1 MSAIRVNPNPT
12 ADLLAAL
19 AQNQQQQQIALLQL
33 ASGSKINAP
42 SDNPAGAA
50 VLTPIHDRSSQA
62 DSFQRS
68 MSSITGQFQTAD
80 STLNSAVLALQRA
93 ITLGVQ
99 GATGT
104 LSDSDRAAVAAEL
117 KGLRDQLISL
127 GNVTYQGQFIFAGTS
142 QTQPFVADSSVSS
155 GVRYDGNA
163 GVNKVT
169 VGNGFALQV
178 NQPGSDVFN
187 APAANVFQS
196 INDLINALGANSG
209 IDTAVVGVRKA
220 FDFVTSQRVFY
231 GNALNQIDSQQTF
244 LNTEKLNLSQQ
255 ENTIGGTDLAAS
267 ASQLVNAQ
275 TARNAELAAMGRS
288 PQTSLFDFLK

>member
-50 VLTPIHDRSSQA
+50 VLTQIHDRSSQA

>member
-33 ASGSKINAP
+33 ASGTKINAP

-50 VLTPIHDRSSQA
+50 VLTQIHDRSSQA

>member
-33 ASGSKINAP
+33 ASGTKINAP
-42 SDNPAGAA
+42 SDDPAGAA
-50 VLTPIHDRSSQA
+50 VLTQIHDRSSQA

-275 TARNAELAAMGRS
+275 TARNAGLAAMGRS

>member
-42 SDNPAGAA
+42 SDDPAGAA
-50 VLTPIHDRSSQA
+50 VLTQIHDRSSQA